1 MAQLPAHLKD
11 YVEVK
16 DRLPTFLKQFPDGCV
31 TCEIIGD
38 PDKIFE
44 RTPNAVIVKAS
55 LWENSDSNRPLAEGF
70 AQEYAEGRMS
80 NSFVEICETSAIGR
94 ALANMGI
101 QGNEKRPSREEM
113 MSVDNAKGAFAETT
127 LKLEQ
132 CLNEL
137 ENDPLCQL
145 DAKRLEQG
153 RKLWDTAQN
162 CIATKNEDRKIKQ
175 QMERAMDKLTKEN
188 LETRSNG

>member
-1 MAQLPAHLKD
+1 MALPAHLKD

-16 DRLPTFLKQFPDGCV
+16 DRLPTFLKQFPEGCV

-38 PDKIFE
+38 PDKVFE
-44 RTPNAVIVKAS
+44 STPNAVIVKAS

-113 MSVDNAKGAFAETT
+113 MSVDNANNAFAETT
-127 LKLEQ
+127 IKLQQ
-132 CLNEL
+132 CLHEL
-137 ENDPLCQL
+137 ENDPLCKLSAERIGQGLQL
-145 DAKRLEQG
+145 LKVAEELVAK
-153 RKLWDTAQN
+153 KDS
-162 CIATKNEDRKIKQ
+162 DRNIKQ
-175 QMERAMDKLTKEN
+175 KMERAIDTLTKEN
-188 LETRSNG
+188 LESRNRG

>member
-1 MAQLPAHLKD
+1 MALPAHLKD

-16 DRLPTFLKQFPDGCV
+16 DRLPTFLKQFPEGCV

-38 PDKIFE
+38 PDKVFE

-113 MSVDNAKGAFAETT
+113 MSVDNANNAFAETT
-127 LKLEQ
+127 IKLQQ
-132 CLNEL
+132 CLHEL
-137 ENDPLCQL
+137 ENDPLCKL
-145 DAKRLEQG
+145 SAKRIGQG
-153 RKLWDTAQN
+153 LKLLKVAEELVAKKDS
-162 CIATKNEDRKIKQ
+162 DRDIKQ
-175 QMERAMDKLTKEN
+175 QMERAIDKLTKEN
-188 LETRSNG
+188 LESRNRG

>member
-1 MAQLPAHLKD
+1 MALPAHLKD

-16 DRLPTFLKQFPDGCV
+16 DRLPTFLKQFPEGCV

-38 PDKIFE
+38 PDKVFE

-70 AQEYAEGRMS
+70 AQEYAAGRMS

-101 QGNEKRPSREEM
+101 QCNEQRPSR
-113 MSVDNAKGAFAETT
+113 
-127 LKLEQ
+127 
-132 CLNEL
+132 
-137 ENDPLCQL
+137 
-145 DAKRLEQG
+145 
-153 RKLWDTAQN
+153 
-162 CIATKNEDRKIKQ
+162 
-175 QMERAMDKLTKEN
+175 
-188 LETRSNG
+188 